1 MLRLLPVVAFLL
13 HISAAGQ
20 TMPESLIRQLPPF
33 ERELDAR
40 MHGILAQMDAFD
52 ADSALSLIGGTL
64 VKLNVEKDL
73 EPRYY
78 LLAYRAEVLYYQ
90 GAFNEAIRDLAT
102 CADIAAALS
111 DSLLLANVLNLQ
123 GLLQENIRNGSAAH
137 TYLREALSWYPKDP
151 AARYPVTELF
161 HIHGNL
167 GTYLIDVRELDSAAY
182 HLNRS
187 LELADRAHA
196 RRAIAVAH
204 GTLGNWAL
212 MSNLPDSALYHFE
225 RSYLVAE
232 TAQQQDVSLDGLMGI
247 AKAFAAKKDLSR
259 TRNALAKADV
269 YLADNLEMVGLGA
282 QRDHARN
289 ASRVLESIQDLKGA
303 LAAHQRWSRL
313 DSTINEGNI
322 RTALSTQATLHRT
335 DADLA
340 QERER
345 SRFAAET
352 LKRVRLSRTMVITG
366 SLAVL
371 LFLALLVIFLLNKR
385 NQEKRLSKLMLAQ
398 AEQDQVITEFQI
410 REQVGRDMHDDLGA
424 GLSALKLRSEMAL
437 RVEQDPD
444 KRVQLASLAK
454 TAGDLIGNMRQIIWT
469 MNGDQASLEDLVVYA
484 TNYVRTYMA
493 DHGIQLRVVADGPWA
508 EMQLSSEERRNIF
521 LVIKE
526 ATHNIVKHA
535 NAQQVE
541 LRIHLAK
548 GLLNVHI
555 HDNGGGIP
563 GNAQAGM
570 GNGLRNMAKRIEA
583 LRGKLAITGGNGTT
597 VQLEVPLPG
606 RTIHT
611 NKGSIATIHGM

>member
-40 MHGILAQMDAFD
+40 MHGIILQMDAFD

-64 VKLNVEKDL
+64 VKLNLEKDL

-102 CADIAAALS
+102 CADIAAALR

-137 TYLREALSWYPKDP
+137 DYLRKALSWYPKDP

-167 GTYLIDVRELDSAAY
+167 GTYLIDVGELDSAAY

-187 LELADRAHA
+187 LELAERAHA

-204 GTLGNWAL
+204 GALGNCAL

-232 TAQQQDVSLDGLMGI
+232 TAQQQDVFLDGLMGI
-247 AKAFAAKKDLSR
+247 AKAFAAKKDLTR
-259 TRNALAKADV
+259 TRNALAKADT
-269 YLADNLEMVGLGA
+269 YLADNLETVGLGA

-340 QERER
+340 LERER
-345 SRFAAET
+345 SRFADET

-366 SLAVL
+366 SLSVL

-385 NQEKRLSKLMLAQ
+385 KQEKRMSQLMLAQ

-444 KRVQLASLAK
+444 KRIHLASLAK

-493 DHGIQLRVVADGPWA
+493 EHGIQLLVMAEGPWA

-535 NAQQVE
+535 NAQKVE
-541 LRIHLAK
+541 LRIHLEK
-548 GLLNVHI
+548 GLLNVRI

-563 GNAQAGM
+563 SNSQAGM

-583 LRGKLAITGGNGTT
+583 LCGKLAITGGNGTA
-597 VQLEVPLPG
+597 VQFEVPLPG
-606 RTIHT
+606 RSTRT
-611 NKGSIATIHGM
+611 NKGSIAMIHGK